1 MLLELTRKRDNI
13 RAHDSACVLFS
24 GSTKLPNVVCCVV
37 ASVTVVCL
45 CACVCCA
52 SEREREREKQREI
65 MLGAKR
71 GNECMKEGEEEEKK
85 TEIGSVIYIPTYNV
99 NIKLLSSWLSYF
111 CLCLSLY
118 LFRKKNAVFSHPS
131 CLISF
136 SFHAAFVKLIPI
148 PIRLPVRLS
157 VNTYTHACKHQCTVA
172 IAHE

>member
-13 RAHDSACVLFS
+13 RAHDSVCVLFS
-24 GSTKLPNVVCCVV
+24 GSIKLPNVVCCVV

-52 SEREREREKQREI
+52 SEREREKQREI

-118 LFRKKNAVFSHPS
+118 LFRK
-131 CLISF
+131 
-136 SFHAAFVKLIPI
+136 
-148 PIRLPVRLS
+148 
-157 VNTYTHACKHQCTVA
+157 
-172 IAHE
+172 